1 MGTINNLPQH
11 KEILRAIDVRI
22 SAGKKPLFQNLN
34 FSLKHG
40 EKMLLNGDSGSGKS
54 TLIHAILGFHS
65 IDNGRFLFCNAP
77 LNGKKLH
84 DFRKKVAYIPQKLN
98 YSFDSTNEL
107 LEYPFGFKN
116 NKDRVITES
125 EKMAWLNHFELDQDI
140 LDTEADMISG
150 GEMQRILIISAL
162 MQNKELYL
170 LDEPT
175 SALDS
180 VIKEKVIRT
189 ITERDITLLITSHD
203 STWNDNV
210 DNTINI

>member
-1 MGTINNLPQH
+1 
-11 KEILRAIDVRI
+11 
-22 SAGKKPLFQNLN
+22 
-34 FSLKHG
+34 
-40 EKMLLNGDSGSGKS
+40 MLLNGDSGSGKS